1 MWSKYPCRYGSHA
14 FNVAMSIGINING
27 IPMNAIYRCIYP
39 MYLSMNQSQYQ
50 SMDCLATDLTGK
62 HDLQLFIRPR
72 GSMINDQRSITIN
85 HDQLMDNDQSSV
97 NDQWS
102 TINQSAEAAASR
114 KGRKDRCQTTKNA
127 SIPASLSTGSSP
139 LESHTRGTQPS
150 SSTEHLQ
157 QEPLSPSHHTIS
169 CDGWWWYGM
178 VWYGI
183 CPPSRRTTTTTT
195 TILMIYMTIPQVN

>member
-1 MWSKYPCRYGSHA
+1 MQ
-14 FNVAMSIGINING
+14 SIDVSILCIYQWINLNINQWIVWRRTWRG
-27 IPMNAIYRCIYP
+27 NTICS
-39 MYLSMNQSQYQ
+39 YLSV
-50 SMDCLATDLTGK
+50 
-62 HDLQLFIRPR
+62 R
-72 GSMINDQRSITIN
+72 GGAWSTINDQSRSITIN